1 MRTLAG
7 YLTHCLERK
16 IESLYSSQGNVIQ
29 SYGHEFEQTPGEN
42 EGQGSVVYCS
52 PWGHRVRYNLET
64 QEEGEEEQQSL
75 PISLILL
82 QMDTITLA
90 RSVRD
95 ITYHVR

>member
-1 MRTLAG
+1 MGQKRELPGASSDSSTMRTLAG

-52 PWGHRVRYNLET
+52 PWGHKE
-64 QEEGEEEQQSL
+64 S
-75 PISLILL
+75 
-82 QMDTITLA
+82 DTT
-90 RSVRD
+90 
-95 ITYHVR
+95 